1 MRVPAFLLENGRWL
15 GAGALLTFAS
25 SFGQTF
31 FISLFGTE
39 FRAEFDLSD
48 GEFGGIYTI
57 GTVAS
62 SLCLIAASSLTDRFR
77 ARAIAI
83 AVIALYAAI
92 CVAMARV
99 DGPVMLAVAIFGLRF
114 CGQGMMSQIAMTAM
128 ARWFRGRRGRAV
140 AIAGLGFS
148 FGEAVFPLLAVATMG
163 LVGWR
168 GTWLAAAAF
177 LILIAPVLLRLLA
190 TERTPQQWAEQND
203 APGIGGR
210 QWTRAEALRHWLFWP
225 LMIGV
230 LGPPL
235 IGTTLF
241 FQQTRLAEAKGVE
254 LAGIAAAY
262 PVYSAITVVMSF
274 AFGWLVDRFGARRL
288 LPFYQIPM
296 ALGCLLLASGGSL
309 WSVWGVFA
317 LFGLTQGGAVAL
329 LGALWPEI
337 YGARHI
343 GAIRGLAVSAMVF
356 ATALGPG
363 ISGALLDFGVA
374 LETQF
379 FGFAMANL
387 AACIGFAAIAGAVA
401 REMRPAELS

>member
-1 MRVPAFLLENGRWL
+1 MGRFFCWGAAGCAFRPFCSRTAAGSAPGR
-15 GAGALLTFAS
+15 LLTFAS

-39 FRAEFDLSD
+39 LRAEFDLSD
-48 GEFGGIYTI
+48 GEFGGLYTI

-62 SLCLIAASSLTDRFR
+62 ALCLIAASSLTDRFR

-99 DGPVMLAVAIFGLRF
+99 DGPVMLAVVIFGLRF

-168 GTWLAAAAF
+168 GSWLAAAAF

-203 APGIGGR
+203 APGHRRAAMDAGR
-210 QWTRAEALRHWLFWP
+210 
-225 LMIGV
+225 G
-230 LGPPL
+230 
-235 IGTTLF
+235 
-241 FQQTRLAEAKGVE
+241 
-254 LAGIAAAY
+254 AA
-262 PVYSAITVVMSF
+262 P
-274 AFGWLVDRFGARRL
+274 
-288 LPFYQIPM
+288 
-296 ALGCLLLASGGSL
+296 
-309 WSVWGVFA
+309 
-317 LFGLTQGGAVAL
+317 
-329 LGALWPEI
+329 
-337 YGARHI
+337 
-343 GAIRGLAVSAMVF
+343 LAV
-356 ATALGPG
+356 
-363 ISGALLDFGVA
+363 
-374 LETQF
+374 
-379 FGFAMANL
+379 L
-387 AACIGFAAIAGAVA
+387 AADDRRA
-401 REMRPAELS
+401 RPAADRHRAVFPADAAGGGQGLEPGGHCGGLSRLFRPSRW